1 MTEYLLDANHISP
14 LITLRHSL
22 RQKFLAQLQAGD
34 QFAIATPALHEFL
47 FGISLIPRAAENL
60 QAWASLKG
68 LFKYYHVDQ
77 PIAEQSAQLRAVLRW
92 QGRQLEAIDS
102 FIAIVA
108 VRYDLILLTTD
119 QDFQVVPDLQIEN
132 WR

>member
-1 MTEYLLDANHISP
+1 M
-14 LITLRHSL
+14 R
-22 RQKFLAQLQAGD
+22 R
-34 QFAIATPALHEFL
+34 
-47 FGISLIPRAAENL
+47 
-60 QAWASLKG
+60 
-68 LFKYYHVDQ
+68 
-77 PIAEQSAQLRAVLRW
+77 